1 MSNGRDIQS
10 DYLQELKDQKVS
22 VAVFLVSGIKLC
34 GFVTGFDQF
43 VVHLHHDS
51 NDQMIFKHAI
61 STIMP
66 NKDVMTGK
74 H

>member
-10 DYLQELKDQKVS
+10 DYLQELKEQKIS

-34 GFVTGFDQF
+34 GLITGFDQF
-43 VVHLHHDS
+43 VVHLHHDA

-66 NKDVMTGK
+66 NKDVLVTK
-74 H
+74 K